1 MARKANFKFVIQAM
15 TWITNYQKFGNL
27 MFPFFECTVFWSPL
41 YFCFHLISWFLW
53 QSKTVAEA
61 KAKVSSQNVQSN
73 ICITFADI
81 LEALDI
87 LKGAVSIVYPM
98 GLPEYDPIKMEM
110 ENREELAG
118 TQAQVRGNSLSF

>member
-1 MARKANFKFVIQAM
+1 M
-15 TWITNYQKFGNL
+15 
-27 MFPFFECTVFWSPL
+27 
-41 YFCFHLISWFLW
+41 
-53 QSKTVAEA
+53 
-61 KAKVSSQNVQSN
+61 QSN
-73 ICITFADI
+73 ICLTFADI

-118 TQAQVRGNSLSF
+118 TQAQVRKETLHFKFLKNI

>member
-1 MARKANFKFVIQAM
+1 M
-15 TWITNYQKFGNL
+15 
-27 MFPFFECTVFWSPL
+27 
-41 YFCFHLISWFLW
+41 
-53 QSKTVAEA
+53 AEA

-73 ICITFADI
+73 ICLTFADI

-98 GLPEYDPIKMEM
+98 GLPEYDPIRMEM

-118 TQAQVRGNSLSF
+118 TQAQVRKPQYLIMTPFHIPKFNFSRRQELFRSQKNKYAKMRDFDSSKNVTGTDTPSTGSKPFSEQNG